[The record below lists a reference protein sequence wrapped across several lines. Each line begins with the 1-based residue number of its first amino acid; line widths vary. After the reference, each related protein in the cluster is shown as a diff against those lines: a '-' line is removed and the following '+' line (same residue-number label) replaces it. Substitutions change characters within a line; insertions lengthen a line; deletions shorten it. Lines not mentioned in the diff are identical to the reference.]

1 MFMENHN
8 EVIAFIGHRLALSG
22 VTKVVG
28 ERRDKGRKVQTKLAR
43 GREIGNNGRER
54 ETGSNGRTRERQQ
67 WEDEG
72 IFQKIGR

>member
-22 VTKVVG
+22 VTKVVR

-43 GREIGNNGRER
+43 ERGNNGRER
-54 ETGSNGRTRERQQ
+54 EFFKRSVDERESERERDR
-67 WEDEG
+67 EL
-72 IFQKIGR
+72 R